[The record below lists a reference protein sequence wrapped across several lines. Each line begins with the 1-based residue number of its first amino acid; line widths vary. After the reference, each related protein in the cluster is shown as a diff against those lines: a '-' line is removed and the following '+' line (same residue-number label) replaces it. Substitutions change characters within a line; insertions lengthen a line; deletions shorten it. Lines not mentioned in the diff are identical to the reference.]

1 MRPRPPHLEHPVISR
16 LFLAMCVTVH
26 LTFYNC
32 LFHSNWISYILYRFS
47 RVFQHFLRPVSLL
60 ICSKPVYFI
69 LIRRRAADWRAPAF
83 IKTCRCS
90 SHKWTTHGKIL
101 SHWIN
106 AALPSAQCTG
116 SCTRRVWME
125 WILFGLLVQ
134 EFWPRG
140 PIALDACNG
149 IMSSLI
155 SSYHRD
161 SMLMHPSCVYVPCSG
176 TLKLSLRLILI
187 LT

>member
-1 MRPRPPHLEHPVISR
+1 
-16 LFLAMCVTVH
+16 
-26 LTFYNC
+26 
-32 LFHSNWISYILYRFS
+32 
-47 RVFQHFLRPVSLL
+47 
-60 ICSKPVYFI
+60 
-69 LIRRRAADWRAPAF
+69 
-83 IKTCRCS
+83 
-90 SHKWTTHGKIL
+90 
-101 SHWIN
+101 
-106 AALPSAQCTG
+106 
-116 SCTRRVWME
+116 ME

-176 TLKLSLRLILI
+176 TLKLSLKTYTYINLILYSEKHTGI
-187 LT
+187 VYAIFIQ